1 MCGIAGFT
9 HVARSFPSERIH
21 QAVASIHHRG
31 PDDQGVWQSSSIS
44 LGATRLRV
52 IDTAAG
58 GQPLTS
64 DDNDVVI
71 VFNGEIYNHAEL
83 RRQLIACGHR
93 FRTSC
98 DTEVVLRAFLQWDT
112 ACIEKL
118 RGMFAFAAWR
128 ESRRRLVL
136 ARDRMGIKPLYYA
149 RCGCDLYFGSEL
161 KAIFCHPELSRRIDP
176 EALDSYLGL
185 NYVPGSRTMVEGVH
199 KLMPGCFLT
208 WHDGEISSHCYWQ
221 AGRADLSEHTTVADS
236 TARLDHL
243 ISQSVKEH
251 LTADVPVGVWL
262 SGGMDSSTI
271 LHYASQH
278 SRTRLKTFS
287 ITFEGREFNE
297 ASYLREMA
305 SRYATDHHEL
315 DLGPSIVTPDSIT
328 ELAYYADEPNA
339 DAGAVPV
346 WHLSRLSARQVTVA
360 LSGEGADELFG
371 GYITY
376 LADKYARRARMVP
389 RSLRRLSLHSANRL
403 RASNKKI
410 GLDYKLQRFLY
421 GTLLDERSSHVFW
434 NGTFS
439 QMQRRD
445 LMVSQSGTH
454 LLKLLAMIPARGDVR
469 RFMAFD
475 QAYYLPDNLLMK
487 VDRMSMAHSLEVRPA
502 FLDHR
507 IVEFAATL
515 PADFCIRGKNLKFLL
530 RNLMKD
536 KLPPRILTKRKQGL
550 DIPVHDWL
558 RGHLK
563 PLLLDT
569 LNQRTVEETGI
580 VSWPYLEALMKLHM
594 ERKANYGYHL
604 WGMLMLFLW
613 IKQWKIQC
621 GQDLQA
627 PEEFSEELLSVSEQM
642 SSSFSSPVS
651 SFSPLS

>member
-1 MCGIAGFT
+1 M
-9 HVARSFPSERIH
+9 
-21 QAVASIHHRG
+21 
-31 PDDQGVWQSSSIS
+31 
-44 LGATRLRV
+44 
-52 IDTAAG
+52 
-58 GQPLTS
+58 
-64 DDNDVVI
+64 
-71 VFNGEIYNHAEL
+71 
-83 RRQLIACGHR
+83 
-93 FRTSC
+93 
-98 DTEVVLRAFLQWDT
+98 QWDT

-118 RGMFAFAAWR
+118 RGMFAFAIWQ

-149 RCGCDLYFGSEL
+149 CCGGDLYFGSEL
-161 KAIFCHPELSRRIDP
+161 KTLFCHPEVSRRIDLN
-176 EALDSYLGL
+176 ALDSYLGL
-185 NYVPGSRTMVEGVH
+185 NYVPGSRTLAEGVQ
-199 KLMPGCFLT
+199 KLTPGCFLT
-208 WHDGEISSHCYWQ
+208 WHDGEISSHVYWQ
-221 AGRADLSEHTTVADS
+221 VDRADVSAHTSLADS

-243 ISQSVKEH
+243 LSQSVKEH
-251 LTADVPVGVWL
+251 LAADVPVGVWL
-262 SGGMDSSTI
+262 SGGIDSSTM

-278 SRTRLKTFS
+278 SSAQLKTFS
-287 ITFEGREFNE
+287 ITFNGREFDE
-297 ASYLREMA
+297 APYLREMA
-305 SRYATDHHEL
+305 VRYSTDHREL
-315 DLGPSIVTPDSIT
+315 DLGPSTVTADSVID
-328 ELAYYADEPNA
+328 LAYYADEPNA

-346 WHLSRLSARQVTVA
+346 WHLSRMSAKHVTVA

-410 GLDYKLQRFLY
+410 GLDYKLQRFLH
-421 GTLLDERSSHVFW
+421 GTLLDERNSHVFW

-439 QMQRRD
+439 QLQRKD
-445 LMVSQSGTH
+445 LMVSQNSTH
-454 LLKLLAMIPARGDVR
+454 LLKVLATIPVRGDVR

-475 QAYYLPDNLLMK
+475 QAYYLPDNLLTK

-515 PADFCIRGKNLKFLL
+515 PANYCIRGSHLKLLL
-530 RNLMKD
+530 RTLMKD
-536 KLPPRILTKRKQGL
+536 KLPQNILAKKKQGL

-569 LNQRTVEETGI
+569 LDRKTVEETGI
-580 VSWPYLEALMKLHM
+580 VSWPHLESLIKLHM

-621 GQDLQA
+621 GQDIQA
-627 PEEFSEELLSVSEQM
+627 PEDFSADFSAVSV
-642 SSSFSSPVS
+642 
-651 SFSPLS
+651 

>member
-1 MCGIAGFT
+1 MCGIAGYT
-9 HVARSFPSERIH
+9 HAEKDFLPERIH
-21 QAVASIHHRG
+21 QAVASIVHRG
-31 PDDQGVWQSSSIS
+31 PDEQGVWQSPTVS

-52 IDTAAG
+52 IDTVAG
-58 GQPLTS
+58 AQPIS
-64 DDNDVVI
+64 SNDNDYTL

-83 RRQLIACGHR
+83 RKELIGHGHH
-93 FRTSC
+93 FKTSC
-98 DTEVVLRAFLQWDT
+98 DTEVVLRAFIQWDT

-118 RGMFAFAAWR
+118 RGMFAFAVWC
-128 ESRRRLVL
+128 ESRQRLVL

-149 RCGCDLYFGSEL
+149 RRGRDLYFGSEL
-161 KAIFCHPELSRRIDP
+161 KAIFCHPEINRTIDLH
-176 EALDSYLGL
+176 ALDTYLGL
-185 NYVPGSRTMVEGVH
+185 NYVAGPHTLAAGVV

-208 WHDGEISSHCYWQ
+208 WHDGEISSHRYWQ
-221 AGRADLSEHTTVADS
+221 ADLADAAKPSSLREATE
-236 TARLDHL
+236 RLDHL
-243 ISQSVKEH
+243 LTASVKEH
-251 LTADVPVGVWL
+251 LAADVPVGIWL
-262 SGGMDSSTI
+262 SGGLDSSTV

-278 SRTRLKTFS
+278 ATTPLQTFS
-287 ITFEGREFNE
+287 ITFNGREFDE
-297 ASYLREMA
+297 SLYLREMA
-305 SRYATDHHEL
+305 TRYSTEHHEL
-315 DLGPSIVTPDSIT
+315 DLGPSTVTPDSIT
-328 ELAYYADEPNA
+328 EQAYYSDEPNA

-346 WHLSRLSARQVTVA
+346 WHLSRMSAKHVTVA

-389 RSLRRLSLHSANRL
+389 RSIRRLSLRSANRL

-410 GLDYKLQRFLY
+410 GLDYKLQRFLH
-421 GTLLDERSSHVFW
+421 GTLMDERSSHIFW

-439 QMQRRD
+439 QEQRSQ
-445 LMVSQSGTH
+445 LMVSHNSAHT
-454 LLKLLAMIPARGDVR
+454 LKLLATIPARGDLR

-475 QAYYLPDNLLMK
+475 QAYYLPDNLLVK

-515 PADFCIRGKNLKFLL
+515 PAKYCIQGRTLKLLL
-530 RNLMKD
+530 RKLMED
-536 KLPPRILTKRKQGL
+536 KLPHSILAKKKQGL

-569 LNQRTVEETGI
+569 LNRKTVEESGL
-580 VSWPYLEALMKLHM
+580 VYWPHLDSLIKLHM

-613 IKQWKIQC
+613 IKQWKIQS
-621 GQDLQA
+621 GHDIQA
-627 PEEFSEELLSVSEQM
+627 LEDFSTVSV
-642 SSSFSSPVS
+642 
-651 SFSPLS
+651 

>member
-1 MCGIAGFT
+1 MCGIAGYT
-9 HVARSFPSERIH
+9 HAARPFLPERIY
-21 QAVASIHHRG
+21 QAVASIIHRG
-31 PDDQGVWQSSSIS
+31 PDDQGAWQSSTVS

-58 GQPLTS
+58 CQPITS
-64 DDNDVVI
+64 DDEDYVL

-83 RRQLIACGHR
+83 RRELIALGHS

-98 DTEVVLRAFLQWDT
+98 DTEVVLRAFMEWDT

-118 RGMFAFAAWR
+118 HGMFGFAVWR

-149 RCGCDLYFGSEL
+149 LCGGELYFGSEV
-161 KAIFCHPELSRRIDP
+161 KSIFCYPEVPRRIDLD
-176 EALDSYLGL
+176 ALDAYLGL
-185 NYVPGSRTMVEGVH
+185 NYVPGSRTLAEGVH

-208 WHDGEISSHCYWQ
+208 WHDGEISSHSYWQ
-221 AGRADLSEHTTVADS
+221 VDRADLSAPTSFGDA
-236 TARLDHL
+236 TARLDQL

-262 SGGMDSSTI
+262 SGGLDSSTI
-271 LHYASQH
+271 LHYASQY
-278 SRTRLKTFS
+278 SATPLKTFS

-297 ASYLREMA
+297 APYLREMA
-305 SRYATDHHEL
+305 SRYGTDHHEL
-315 DLGPSIVTPDSIT
+315 DLGPSTVTPDSIT

-346 WHLSRLSARQVTVA
+346 WHLSRMSAKQVTVA

-421 GTLLDERSSHVFW
+421 GTLLDERSSHIYW

-439 QMQRRD
+439 QMQRKD
-445 LMVSQSGTH
+445 LMMTQGGTH
-454 LLKLLAMIPARGDVR
+454 LLKMLATIPARGDVR

-475 QAYYLPDNLLMK
+475 QAYYLPDNLLVK

-515 PADFCIRGKNLKFLL
+515 PADYCIRGRTLKVLL
-530 RNLMKD
+530 RSLMKD
-536 KLPPRILTKRKQGL
+536 KLPQNILAKKKQGL

-569 LNQRTVEETGI
+569 LNQKTVEETGI
-580 VSWPYLEALMKLHM
+580 VSWPYLESLIRLHM

-613 IKQWKIQC
+613 IRQWKIEC
-621 GQDLQA
+621 GWDLEDQTMALQDHSGG
-627 PEEFSEELLSVSEQM
+627 FSSVSA
-642 SSSFSSPVS
+642 
-651 SFSPLS
+651 

>member
-1 MCGIAGFT
+1 MCGIAGYT
-9 HVARSFPSERIH
+9 HVEKKFQPERIH
-21 QAVASIHHRG
+21 EAVASIVHRG
-31 PDDQGVWQSSSIS
+31 PDQQDVWQSPTVS

-52 IDTAAG
+52 IDTVAG
-58 GQPLTS
+58 AQPMS
-64 DDNDVVI
+64 SSDNDYTL
-71 VFNGEIYNHAEL
+71 VFNGEIYNHVEL
-83 RRQLIACGHR
+83 RNELIGHGHQ
-93 FRTSC
+93 FKTSC
-98 DTEVVLRAFLQWDT
+98 DTEVVLRAFIQWDT

-118 RGMFAFAAWR
+118 RGMFAFAVWC
-128 ESRRRLVL
+128 ESRQRLVL

-149 RCGCDLYFGSEL
+149 RRSRDLYFGSEL
-161 KAIFCHPELSRRIDP
+161 KAIFCHPEINRTIDLH
-176 EALDSYLGL
+176 ALDTYLGL
-185 NYVPGSRTMVEGVH
+185 NYVAGPRTLATGVV

-208 WHDGEISSHCYWQ
+208 WHDGEISSHRYWQ
-221 AGRADLSEHTTVADS
+221 ADRTDAGKPSSLHEATE
-236 TARLDHL
+236 RLDHL
-243 ISQSVKEH
+243 LSASIKEH
-251 LTADVPVGVWL
+251 LAADVPVGIWL
-262 SGGMDSSTI
+262 SGGIDSSTV

-278 SRTRLKTFS
+278 TTTPLKTFS
-287 ITFEGREFNE
+287 ITFNGREFDE
-297 ASYLREMA
+297 SPYLREMA
-305 SRYATDHHEL
+305 TRYSSEHHEL
-315 DLGPSIVTPDSIT
+315 DLSPSTVTPDSIT
-328 ELAYYADEPNA
+328 ELAYYSDEPNA

-346 WHLSRLSARQVTVA
+346 WHLSRMSAKQVTVA

-389 RSLRRLSLHSANRL
+389 RSIRRLSLRSANRL

-410 GLDYKLQRFLY
+410 GLDYKLQRFLH
-421 GTLLDERSSHVFW
+421 GTLLDERSSHIFW

-439 QMQRRD
+439 QEQRSQ
-445 LMVSQSGTH
+445 LMVSQNSAH
-454 LLKLLAMIPARGDVR
+454 MLKLLATIPARGDLR

-475 QAYYLPDNLLMK
+475 QAYYLPDNLLVK

-515 PADFCIRGKNLKFLL
+515 PAKYCIQGRTLKLLL
-530 RNLMKD
+530 RKLMKD
-536 KLPPRILTKRKQGL
+536 KLPQSILAKKKQGL

-569 LNQRTVEETGI
+569 LNRKTVEESGL
-580 VSWPYLEALMKLHM
+580 VYWPHLDSLIKLHM

-621 GQDLQA
+621 GQDIQA
-627 PEEFSEELLSVSEQM
+627 LEDFSTVSV
-642 SSSFSSPVS
+642 
-651 SFSPLS
+651 

>member
-1 MCGIAGFT
+1 MCGIAGYT
-9 HVARSFPSERIH
+9 HAEKDFLPERIH
-21 QAVASIHHRG
+21 QAVASIVHRG
-31 PDDQGVWQSSSIS
+31 PDQQGVWQSPTVS

-52 IDTAAG
+52 IDTVAG
-58 GQPLTS
+58 AQPIS
-64 DDNDVVI
+64 SNDNDYTL
-71 VFNGEIYNHAEL
+71 VFNGEIYNHVEL
-83 RRQLIACGHR
+83 RKELIGHGHQ
-93 FRTSC
+93 FKTSC
-98 DTEVVLRAFLQWDT
+98 DTEVVLRAFMQWDT

-118 RGMFAFAAWR
+118 RGMFAFAVWC
-128 ESRRRLVL
+128 ESRQRLVL

-149 RCGCDLYFGSEL
+149 RRGRDIYFGSEL
-161 KAIFCHPELSRRIDP
+161 KAIFCHPEINRTIDLH
-176 EALDSYLGL
+176 ALDTYLGL
-185 NYVPGSRTMVEGVH
+185 NYVAGPQTLAAGLV

-208 WHDGEISSHCYWQ
+208 WHDGEISTHRYWQ
-221 AGRADLSEHTTVADS
+221 ADLADAVKPSSLHDATE
-236 TARLDHL
+236 RLDHL
-243 ISQSVKEH
+243 LSASIKEH
-251 LTADVPVGVWL
+251 LAADVPVGIWL
-262 SGGMDSSTI
+262 SGGIDSSTV

-278 SRTRLKTFS
+278 TTTPLKTFS
-287 ITFEGREFNE
+287 ITFNGREFDE
-297 ASYLREMA
+297 SPYLREMA
-305 SRYATDHHEL
+305 GRYSTEHHEL
-315 DLGPSIVTPDSIT
+315 DLGPSTVTPDSIT
-328 ELAYYADEPNA
+328 EQAYYSDEPNA

-346 WHLSRLSARQVTVA
+346 WHLSRMSAKEVTVA

-389 RSLRRLSLHSANRL
+389 RSLRRLSLRSANRL

-410 GLDYKLQRFLY
+410 GLDYKLQRFLH
-421 GTLLDERSSHVFW
+421 GTLMDERSSHIFW

-439 QMQRRD
+439 QEQRSQ
-445 LMVSQSGTH
+445 LMVSHNSAH
-454 LLKLLAMIPARGDVR
+454 MLKLLATIPARGDLR

-475 QAYYLPDNLLMK
+475 QAYYLPDNLLVK

-515 PADFCIRGKNLKFLL
+515 PAKYCIQGRTLKLLL
-530 RNLMKD
+530 RKLMKD
-536 KLPPRILTKRKQGL
+536 KLPHSILAKKKQGL

-569 LNQRTVEETGI
+569 LNRKTVEESGL
-580 VSWPYLEALMKLHM
+580 VYWPHLDSLIKLHM

-621 GQDLQA
+621 GQDIQA
-627 PEEFSEELLSVSEQM
+627 LEDFSTVSV
-642 SSSFSSPVS
+642 
-651 SFSPLS
+651 

>member
-9 HVARSFPSERIH
+9 HLTRPFLSERIDE
-21 QAVASIHHRG
+21 AVASIIHRG
-31 PDDQGVWQSSSIS
+31 PDDQSAWQNSLIS

-52 IDTAAG
+52 IDPSAG
-58 GQPLTS
+58 AQPLVS
-64 DDNDVVI
+64 DNKDHI
-71 VFNGEIYNHAEL
+71 LVFNGEIYNHTEL
-83 RRQLIACGHR
+83 RQELVALGHR
-93 FRTSC
+93 FHSSC
-98 DTEVVLRAFLQWDT
+98 DTEVVLQAFMQWDT

-118 RGMFAFAAWR
+118 RGMFAFGIWQQ
-128 ESRRRLVL
+128 SRRRLVL

-149 RCGCDLYFGSEL
+149 RNQQDIYFGSEL
-161 KAIFCHPELSRRIDP
+161 KSVLCHPEVSRNIDLS
-176 EALDSYLGL
+176 ALDTYLGL
-185 NYVPGSRTMVEGVH
+185 NYVPGSHTLVEGIQ
-199 KLMPGCFLT
+199 KLMPGHFLA
-208 WHDGEISSHCYWQ
+208 WQDGEVTTHGYWRIE
-221 AGRADLSEHTTVADS
+221 RADLRTHTSLAES
-236 TARLDHL
+236 SARLDSL

-251 LTADVPVGVWL
+251 LAADVPVGVWL
-262 SGGMDSSTI
+262 SGGIDSSTM
-271 LHYASQH
+271 LHYAAQH
-278 SRTRLKTFS
+278 STKKINTFS
-287 ITFEGREFNE
+287 ITFNGREFDE
-297 ASYLREMA
+297 APYLREMA
-305 SRYATDHHEL
+305 QRYGTEHHEL
-315 DLGPSIVTPDSIT
+315 DLGPSVVTPESVA

-346 WHLSRLSARQVTVA
+346 WHLSRMSARHVTVA

-389 RSLRRLSLHSANRL
+389 RSLRRLSLRSANRL

-410 GLDYKLQRFLY
+410 GMDYKLQRFLH
-421 GTLLDERSSHVFW
+421 GTLLDERASHVFW

-439 QMQRRD
+439 QPQRRD
-445 LMVSQSGTH
+445 LMVSQNSTH
-454 LLKLLAMIPARGDVR
+454 FLKVLASIPPKGDLR

-475 QAYYLPDNLLMK
+475 QAYYLPDNLLVK

-515 PADFCIRGKNLKFLL
+515 PADYCIRGRNLKLLL
-530 RNLMKD
+530 RHLMKD
-536 KLPPRILTKRKQGL
+536 KLPQSILSKKKQGL

-569 LNQRTVEETGI
+569 LNKRTVDETGI
-580 VSWPYLEALMKLHM
+580 VYWPHLESLINLHM

-621 GQDLQA
+621 HEDLLA
-627 PEEFSEELLSVSEQM
+627 PE
-642 SSSFSSPVS
+642 SSSIVS
-651 SFSPLS
+651 V

>member
-9 HVARSFPSERIH
+9 HADHDFLPERIH
-21 QAVASIHHRG
+21 QAVASIVHRG
-31 PDDQGVWQSSSIS
+31 PDDQGVWQSSTVS

-52 IDTAAG
+52 IDKAAG
-58 GQPLTS
+58 AQPISS
-64 DDNDVVI
+64 DDDDYTL

-83 RRQLIACGHR
+83 RNQLVACGHR
-93 FRTSC
+93 FKTSC
-98 DTEVVLRAFLQWDT
+98 DTEVVLRAFIQWDT

-118 RGMFAFAAWR
+118 RGMFAFAIWC

-136 ARDRMGIKPLYYA
+136 VRDRMGIKPLYYA
-149 RCGCDLYFGSEL
+149 RRGRDLYFGSEM
-161 KAIFCHPELSRRIDP
+161 KAIFCHPEVNRYIDLN
-176 EALDSYLGL
+176 ALDTYLGL
-185 NYVPGSRTMVEGVH
+185 NYVPGSHTLAEGVL

-208 WHDGEISSHCYWQ
+208 WNDGEISSHRYWQ
-221 AGRADLSEHTTVADS
+221 AARQDS
-236 TARLDHL
+236 NAHSTLEDSAARLDHL
-243 ISQSVKEH
+243 LSQSVKEH
-251 LTADVPVGVWL
+251 MTADVPVGVWL
-262 SGGMDSSTI
+262 SGGIDSSTV

-278 SRTRLKTFS
+278 ATAPLKTFS
-287 ITFEGREFNE
+287 ITFNGREFDE
-297 ASYLREMA
+297 TPYLREMA
-305 SRYATDHHEL
+305 ARYSTDHHEL
-315 DLGPSIVTPDSIT
+315 DLGPSTVTPDSVT
-328 ELAYYADEPNA
+328 ELAYYSDEPNA

-346 WHLSRLSARQVTVA
+346 WHLSRMSAKQVTVA

-376 LADKYARRARMVP
+376 LADTYARRARMIP
-389 RSLRRLSLHSANRL
+389 RSLRRLSLRSANRL

-410 GLDYKLQRFLY
+410 GLDYKLQRFLH
-421 GTLLDERSSHVFW
+421 GTLLDERSSHIFW

-439 QMQRRD
+439 QDQRKE
-445 LMVSQSGTH
+445 LMVSQNSSYM
-454 LLKLLAMIPARGDVR
+454 LKLLATIPARGDVR

-475 QAYYLPDNLLMK
+475 QAYYLPDNLLVK

-515 PADFCIRGKNLKFLL
+515 PANYCVQGRTLKLLL
-530 RNLMKD
+530 RKLMRD
-536 KLPPRILTKRKQGL
+536 KLPQNILAKNKQGL

-569 LNQRTVEETGI
+569 LNKKTVEESGI
-580 VSWPYLEALMKLHM
+580 IYWPHLDSLIKLHM

-621 GQDLQA
+621 ARDIQA
-627 PEEFSEELLSVSEQM
+627 HEHFSAVSM
-642 SSSFSSPVS
+642 
-651 SFSPLS
+651 